1 MNNNSTITLE
11 TSNTS
16 NIKIWSE
23 TFEQYV
29 DSIDGIDI
37 PGERILIE
45 TEDKKLI
52 DITLAWI
59 KKIE

>member
-1 MNNNSTITLE
+1 MNNNSTSPIK
-11 TSNTS
+11 TS
-16 NIKIWSE
+16 NIKDKIWSE

-37 PGERILIE
+37 PGKRILIE
-45 TEDKKLI
+45 IEDGKLI

-59 KKIE
+59 KKVE

>member
-11 TSNTS
+11 TSNT

-37 PGERILIE
+37 PGERILIK
-45 TEDKKLI
+45 TEDNRLI
-52 DITLAWI
+52 DITTAWI
-59 KKIE
+59 KRIE

>member
-1 MNNNSTITLE
+1 MKNNSTITLE

-37 PGERILIE
+37 PGKRILLK
-45 TEDKKLI
+45 TEDGRLI
-52 DITLAWI
+52 DITLAWV
-59 KKIE
+59 KRVE

>member
-11 TSNTS
+11 TS

-37 PGERILIE
+37 PGKRILLK
-45 TEDKKLI
+45 TEDGRLI
-52 DITLAWI
+52 DITLTWV
-59 KKIE
+59 KRVE